1 MKAYI
6 KAGNTSSKI
15 GTYIKA
21 KSSFD
26 PDAQAFITAAGLTDN
41 TQKNAIN
48 TLVVN
53 CKAAGIWTKSQ
64 AIFPFV
70 GGTASSHKWNLKNPL
85 DTNAAFRLVFSGG
98 WTHSSTGATP
108 NGTNAYANTFLNSA
122 THLSLNSGH
131 MSYYSRTNNSAASL
145 RIDMGS
151 LKSGPDSYTDLDLGN
166 SGSWYF
172 RFNNGTAYNFVSAT
186 DTSGFFNGNRTASN
200 VINIFRNGTKAVT
213 GTAASN
219 ATSSTNYFIGAS
231 NAHGSGSTDTPQ
243 YFSNRECA
251 FASIG
256 DGLTDTEALVFNQI
270 VEGYQYA
277 LGRNINPVNVNYYNT
292 AYNNETNAFLY
303 ASQITDNTQK
313 SAVNTFVNDLK
324 TAGIW
329 TKTKAV
335 YPFVGGTASTHKWN
349 LVNPQDTDAAF
360 RLTFIGGWTHSSTGA
375 LPNGTNGYA
384 DTKFNVNNFNAN
396 INSYSLGVYLNSI
409 LISARHHF
417 GTAGGSA
424 NQVVE
429 LRANSTSTKVG
440 NLESTLAALSK
451 TGLNTTTH
459 QGFWAISKRATN
471 NRAMICSDGTFI
483 YNTNPGS
490 ISQNSNIIFLAAQN
504 SNGTPGNYDTMRHAF
519 DFFADGLN
527 DNELINLRTAVITFQ
542 TTLGRQV

>member
-1 MKAYI
+1 MKAIY
-6 KAGNTSSKI
+6 
-15 GTYIKA
+15 
-21 KSSFD
+21 
-26 PDAQAFITAAGLTDN
+26 
-41 TQKNAIN
+41 
-48 TLVVN
+48 
-53 CKAAGIWTKSQ
+53 
-64 AIFPFV
+64 PFV
-70 GGTASSHKWNLKNPL
+70 GGTATTHKFNLKNPL
-85 DTNAAFRLVFSGG
+85 DTNAAFRLVFAGG
-98 WTHSSTGATP
+98 WTHSSNGALP

-172 RFNNGTAYNFVSAT
+172 RFNNSAAYNFVSAT

-200 VINIFRNGTKAVT
+200 VINLFRNGSKVIS

-231 NAHGSGSTDTPQ
+231 NNHGGGSTDTPQ

-329 TKTKAV
+329 TKMKAV
-335 YPFVGGTASTHKWN
+335 YLFVGGTASTHKWN
-349 LVNPQDTDAAF
+349 LVNPQDTNAAF
-360 RLTFIGGWTHSSTGA
+360 RLTFTGGWTHSSTGA

-384 DTKFNVNNFNAN
+384 NTFFNTDDVTTAGLQ
-396 INSYSLGVYLNSI
+396 SYGVYLRTNPTFAVNTTEASTGLRSGI
-409 LISARHHF
+409 YWIRVTNTLPTTSNIRSGNRTENISGVTGLIGHSRS
-417 GTAGGSA
+417 TTTQWYV
-424 NQVVE
+424 NN
-429 LRANSTSTKVG
+429 NSTILVGSTTA
-440 NLESTLAALSK
+440 STLSPE
-451 TGLNTTTH
+451 TVNTFSL
-459 QGFWAISKRATN
+459 GA
-471 NRAMICSDGTFI
+471 
-483 YNTNPGS
+483 YNDLGS
-490 ISQNSNIIFLAAQN
+490 ITNFSTQQLAFAFYGEPLL
-504 SNGTPGNYDTMRHAF
+504 SSEMTNYY
-519 DFFADGLN
+519 
-527 DNELINLRTAVITFQ
+527 TAIQTFQ